1 MDSKQDMGLGDEQT
15 LELGGDG
22 IGMDQGIDK
31 DAFEYQGDGDDGDD
45 GDMIGDINIDLG
57 GGGNLMSSGQVMSSG
72 RVQSDEL
79 SPDLDDVKYPDD
91 HYMMRMAQEQ

>member
-1 MDSKQDMGLGDEQT
+1 MDSKQDMDMGDEQT
-15 LELGGDG
+15 LDLGGDG

-31 DAFEYQGDGDDGDD
+31 DAFEYQGDGDGD
-45 GDMIGDINIDLG
+45 DMIGDINIDLG

-72 RVQSDEL
+72 RVQSGEL